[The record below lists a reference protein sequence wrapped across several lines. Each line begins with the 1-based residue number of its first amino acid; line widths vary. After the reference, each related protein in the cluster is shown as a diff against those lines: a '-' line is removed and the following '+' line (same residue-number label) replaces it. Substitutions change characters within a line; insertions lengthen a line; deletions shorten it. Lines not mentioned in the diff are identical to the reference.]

1 MPNPKGGQEKKKRKN
16 RKNATN
22 MALEMF
28 LLLFGAPPGGLP
40 DIHIDR

>member
-1 MPNPKGGQEKKKRKN
+1 MPNPKRGQEKKN

-28 LLLFGAPPGGLP
+28 LLLFGAPPGELP
-40 DIHIDR
+40 DTQIDI